1 MGAVSETAAATVLSL
16 EPLGRALEADAT
28 SALATARREGAA
40 LAGPVEKLRRSLG
53 AAETR

>member
-1 MGAVSETAAATVLSL
+1 MRAAAERAAETGLSL
-16 EPLGRALEADAT
+16 EPLGRALEADT
-28 SALATARREGAA
+28 TRALATARREGAA